1 MEIVLVRHAEPEWA
15 KDGLSVDNPP
25 LTDRGRDQARRLADR
40 LAHESFDQV
49 FVSPMVRA
57 QQTAEPILDVLG
69 HDDAPTEP
77 WLEELRMPDWTGTPS
92 EEVDELFRQART
104 RPVEDHWDGMA
115 GGESFRDFHERV
127 TKGVEA
133 TLAPLGITPY
143 DDDSPLW
150 EIDDETRRA
159 LFVAHAGTNATIM
172 GHLLGVD
179 PVPWEW
185 ERFVMF
191 HASFSVLRPHPIGGG
206 WTFSLFRLGDTEHL
220 PDEMRTR

>member
-1 MEIVLVRHAEPEWA
+1 MRHAEPEWA
-15 KDGLSVDNPP
+15 RDGLAVDDPP
-25 LTDRGRDQARRLADR
+25 LTARGHEQARRLAER
-40 LAHESFDQV
+40 LSHERFDQV

-57 QQTAEPILDVLG
+57 RETAAPILEVLG
-69 HDDAPTEP
+69 VDDAPIEP

-92 EEVDELFRQART
+92 EEVDELFRRAPY
-104 RPVEDHWDGMA
+104 RPVEEHWGGMA
-115 GGESFRDFHERV
+115 GGETFRDFHRRV
-127 TKGVEA
+127 TGGVES
-133 TLAPLGITPY
+133 TLGPLGVTPY
-143 DDDSPLW
+143 RDEGRLW
-150 EIDDETRRA
+150 EVDDETRRA
-159 LFVAHAGTNATIM
+159 LFVAHSGTNATII

-206 WTFSLFRLGDTEHL
+206 WTYSLFRLGDAEHL